1 MSSTLVDAFARFGA
15 TLKSPVS
22 GRSAIAD
29 DGSLVL
35 GCSIPCF
42 RRPGPG
48 VLRYEDVLS
57 RESPDSKSTVLLG
70 EHLALAREGQLPVR
84 MVVIALA
91 REGKGRRNIYARP
104 DLVGRLTEFD
114 GDHFI
119 VDFTRLHVDRQQPV
133 ASRSR
138 NRRSV

>member
-1 MSSTLVDAFARFGA
+1 MSTSLVDAFATFGA
-15 TLKSPVS
+15 TLKSPVL

-29 DGSLVL
+29 DGALVL
-35 GCSIPCF
+35 SCSIPCF

-48 VLRYEDVLS
+48 VLRYEDMLS
-57 RESPDSKSTVLLG
+57 RDPPDKKNTALLG
-70 EHLALAREGQLPVR
+70 EHLILAHDGQLPVR
-84 MVVIALA
+84 MVVVAMA
-91 REGKGRRNIYARP
+91 GEGKARRNIYARP

-119 VDFTRLHVDRQQPV
+119 VDFTRLLEDRRQPS
-133 ASRSR
+133 ASRR